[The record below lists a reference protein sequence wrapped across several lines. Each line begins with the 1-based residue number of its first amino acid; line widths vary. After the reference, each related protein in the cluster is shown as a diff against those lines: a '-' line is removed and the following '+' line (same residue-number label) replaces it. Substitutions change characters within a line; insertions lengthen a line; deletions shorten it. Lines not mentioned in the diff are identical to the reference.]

1 MVISNNYNT
10 HRCDHGFIH
19 CVKHGAT
26 SFHHGIGKIAVGIWS
41 WFNLIFWWFVGKN
54 YCYGHME
61 GEHCHCDY
69 CKCKHGYGEH
79 GKHGGCGGGH
89 LYK

>member
-1 MVISNNYNT
+1 MDGCIS
-10 HRCDHGFIH
+10 D
-19 CVKHGAT
+19 
-26 SFHHGIGKIAVGIWS
+26 VGMCS
-41 WFNLIFWWFVGKN
+41 GKN

-89 LYK
+89 LYKK

>member
-1 MVISNNYNT
+1 MS
-10 HRCDHGFIH
+10 RCDHGFIH

-26 SFHHGIGKIAVGIWS
+26 AYHHGIGQFIGQFINIDKFPNVGMCS
-41 WFNLIFWWFVGKN
+41 GKN

-89 LYK
+89 LYKK

>member
-1 MVISNNYNT
+1 M
-10 HRCDHGFIH
+10 GFIH

-26 SFHHGIGKIAVGIWS
+26 SFHNGIGSAM
-41 WFNLIFWWFVGKN
+41 LIKVIILLFIPFQGKN

-79 GKHGGCGGGH
+79 GGKHGGCGGGGG
-89 LYK
+89 LYFKK

>member
-1 MVISNNYNT
+1 MLWDFGLIT
-10 HRCDHGFIH
+10 HFY
-19 CVKHGAT
+19 
-26 SFHHGIGKIAVGIWS
+26 
-41 WFNLIFWWFVGKN
+41 LWWFVGKN